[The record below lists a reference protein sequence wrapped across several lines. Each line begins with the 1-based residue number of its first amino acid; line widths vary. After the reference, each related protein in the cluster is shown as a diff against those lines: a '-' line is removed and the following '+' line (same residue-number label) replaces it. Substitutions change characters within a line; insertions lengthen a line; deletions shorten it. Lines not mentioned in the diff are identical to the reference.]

1 MNNKKNRKKQN
12 KGKKIKYTGFYIM
25 FIVAI
30 FMLLFYVVF
39 VNGIMAS

>member
-12 KGKKIKYTGFYIM
+12 KGKKRKYTGLYIM